1 MPVIQLGENTSI
13 VGTYYKSL
21 YDADDFHIIDM
32 QAPYTEGKFPTAHT
46 TKEVT
51 FTAKGKFAAPDY
63 KGQTLEV
70 VGEWRYDNKY
80 KSYVFVVDYTI
91 PSLPKT
97 ENDSIKFIKSVRG
110 LGDKMARRICA
121 VFHEDMEKAAEDPDV
136 LVASIKGM
144 KASKAEAFCDAVKR
158 VNISAEM
165 TRMLKDMVSSTT
177 IRNIAVKYGTEA
189 MQIMTENPYKMVT
202 ERCIS
207 FKEAD
212 TIAAALG
219 WKKDAPQRLTTG
231 ILSTIRGIKLRNA
244 SIIAEKDVVSRYAI
258 GLLNVDESLIKKTT
272 EKLQAS
278 HEIVSAGKYWYLL
291 EDYKTEKGLSD
302 VIVQYAK
309 DVVAPKDAMTYLDKF
324 TEWEKRHSEVKL
336 AENQEKAVKAV
347 AKSHLSVVTGGPGT
361 GKTSTLK
368 AIMETYC
375 MAFPKSHIT
384 LMAPTGLASKRM
396 SQSCGMEAR
405 TIHKTLGLVPA
416 DCDAGFNDENGTS
429 IDGGLVIIDE
439 FSMVGIHLAKFL
451 MDAIIFKSDVRIV
464 IVGDIDQLPPVS
476 AGAVLDDLIQCGVVT
491 VTRLNRNF
499 RQEAGSAI
507 VDAAYAINEGNTNL
521 PYNKGNFKFREVTNK
536 DLDIESQQILDTV
549 IKAFSWSIEKYGL
562 DQTYILAPMRKC
574 EMKDGKVTPRTLLST
589 SSLNP
594 ILRDIA
600 NPAAAG
606 KAFYKAGSRTFR
618 VGDRVMNMK
627 NAEDVMNGDIG
638 IITKIETGDVTSIFI
653 DFDGTEV
660 EFTPDRLKYLE
671 LAYAIT
677 VHKSQGCE
685 YDSVIYPSC
694 MTQEVML
701 QKNLLYTAVTRAK
714 KSVLIIGSK
723 ISVNKAITTV
733 GAKAKR
739 DLLAARIARRAE
751 KNT

>member
-21 YDADDFHIIDM
+21 YDADGFHIIDM

-97 ENDSIKFIKSVRG
+97 ENDSIKFIKSIRG

-219 WKKDAPQRLTTG
+219 GKKDAPQRLTTG

-258 GLLNVDESLIKKTT
+258 GLLNVDESLIKETT

-309 DVVAPKDAMTYLDKF
+309 AVVAPKDAMTYLDKF
-324 TEWEKRHSEVKL
+324 TEWEKRHPDMKL

-464 IVGDIDQLPPVS
+464 IVGDIDQLPSVS

-594 ILRDIA
+594 FLRDIA

-671 LAYAIT
+671 LAYAVT

-739 DLLAARIARRAE
+739 DLLAARIARGAE

>member
-13 VGTYYKSL
+13 VGTYFKSL
-21 YDADDFHIIDM
+21 YDADGFHIIDM
-32 QAPYTEGKFPTAHT
+32 QAPYVEGKFPTLHT

-51 FTAKGKFAAPDY
+51 FTAKGKFTAPDY

-97 ENDSIKFIKSVRG
+97 EDDSIKFIKSIRG

-158 VNISAEM
+158 VNVSAEM
-165 TRMLKDMVSSTT
+165 TRLLKDMVSSTT

-189 MQIMTENPYKMVT
+189 VAVITENPYRMVT

-231 ILSTIRGIKLRNA
+231 ILSTICGIKLRNA
-244 SIIAEKDVVSRYAI
+244 SIIAEKETVNCYAM
-258 GLLNVDESLIKKTT
+258 GLLNVDESVIKATT
-272 EKLQAS
+272 EKLQDS

-302 VIVQYAK
+302 AVVRYAK
-309 DVVAPKDAMTYLDKF
+309 AVIPPKDTMTYLDKF
-324 TEWEKRHSEVKL
+324 TEWEKRHPDMKL

-368 AIMETYC
+368 AIMETYR

-405 TIHKTLGLVPA
+405 TIHKTLGLIPA

-439 FSMVGIHLAKFL
+439 FSMVGIHLAKSL
-451 MDAIIFKSDVRIV
+451 MDAVIFKSDVRIV
-464 IVGDIDQLPPVS
+464 IVGDIDQLPPVA
-476 AGAVLDDLIQCGVVT
+476 AGAVLEDLIQCHAVT

-507 VDAAYAINEGNTNL
+507 VDAAYAINDGNINL

-536 DLDIESQQILDTV
+536 DLNIESQQILDTV
-549 IKAFSWSIEKYGL
+549 IKAFSWSIEKYSL

-574 EMKDGKVTPRTLLST
+574 EMKDGKVTARTLLST
-589 SSLNP
+589 SALNP

-600 NPAAAG
+600 NPASAG

-638 IITKIETGDVTSIFI
+638 TITKIETGDVTSIFI
-653 DFDGTEV
+653 DFDGSEV
-660 EFTPDRLKYLE
+660 EFTPDRLKNLE

-677 VHKSQGCE
+677 VHKAQGCE

-739 DLLAARIARRAE
+739 DLLAARIARGVE
-751 KNT
+751 KNS

>member
-1 MPVIQLGENTSI
+1 M
-13 VGTYYKSL
+13 
-21 YDADDFHIIDM
+21 
-32 QAPYTEGKFPTAHT
+32 
-46 TKEVT
+46 
-51 FTAKGKFAAPDY
+51 
-63 KGQTLEV
+63 EV

-258 GLLNVDESLIKKTT
+258 GLLNVDESLIKETT

-324 TEWEKRHSEVKL
+324 TEWEKRHPEMKL

-375 MAFPKSHIT
+375 MAFPKSYIT

-521 PYNKGNFKFREVTNK
+521 PYNKGNFKFRS
-536 DLDIESQQILDTV
+536 D
-549 IKAFSWSIEKYGL
+549 
-562 DQTYILAPMRKC
+562 
-574 EMKDGKVTPRTLLST
+574 
-589 SSLNP
+589 
-594 ILRDIA
+594 
-600 NPAAAG
+600 
-606 KAFYKAGSRTFR
+606 
-618 VGDRVMNMK
+618 
-627 NAEDVMNGDIG
+627 
-638 IITKIETGDVTSIFI
+638 
-653 DFDGTEV
+653 
-660 EFTPDRLKYLE
+660 
-671 LAYAIT
+671 
-677 VHKSQGCE
+677 
-685 YDSVIYPSC
+685 
-694 MTQEVML
+694 
-701 QKNLLYTAVTRAK
+701 
-714 KSVLIIGSK
+714 
-723 ISVNKAITTV
+723 
-733 GAKAKR
+733 
-739 DLLAARIARRAE
+739 
-751 KNT
+751 

>member
-258 GLLNVDESLIKKTT
+258 GLLNVDESLIKETT

-324 TEWEKRHSEVKL
+324 TEWEKRHPEMKL

-375 MAFPKSHIT
+375 MAFPKSYIT

-677 VHKSQGCE
+677 VHKPQGCE

>member
-1 MPVIQLGENTSI
+1 MPVIQLGENTNI
-13 VGTYYKSL
+13 VGTYNKSL
-21 YDADDFHIIDM
+21 YDADGFHIIDV
-32 QAPYTEGKFPTAHT
+32 QAPYIVGKFPVTYS
-46 TKEVT
+46 TKNVT

-63 KGQTLEV
+63 KGQTLEL

-80 KSYVFVVDYTI
+80 KAYVFVVDYTI

-97 ENDSIKFIKSVRG
+97 EDDAIKFIRSIHG
-110 LGDKMARRICA
+110 LGEKLAKRICS
-121 VFHEDMEKAAEDPDV
+121 VFHADMEKAAEDKDILLSSV
-136 LVASIKGM
+136 KGM
-144 KASKAEAFCDAVKR
+144 KNYTAEAFCDAVKR
-158 VNISAEM
+158 VNVSAEM
-165 TRMLKDMVSSTT
+165 TRLLKDMVASST
-177 IRNIAVKYGTEA
+177 IRSIAVKYGTDA
-189 MQIMTENPYKMVT
+189 MSIMSDNPYRMVT

-212 TIAAALG
+212 TIAMALG
-219 WKKDAPQRLTTG
+219 WKMDAPERITTG
-231 ILSTIRGIKLRNA
+231 VLSTIRSLKLRNA
-244 SIIAEKDVVSRYAI
+244 AIIVDKAMVTRYAV
-258 GLLNVDESLIKKTT
+258 GLLNVNESLINEIT
-272 EKLQAS
+272 EKLRLS
-278 HEIVSAGKYWYLL
+278 RKIVSAGSYWYLA
-291 EDYKTEKGLSD
+291 EDYKTERDLSE
-302 VIVQYAK
+302 VIIQYAK
-309 DVVAPKDAMTYLDKF
+309 DKVSPVDQRAYLDKF
-324 TEWEKRHSEVKL
+324 AEWEKNHPDMKL

-347 AKSHLSVVTGGPGT
+347 AATHLSVVTGGPGT

-368 AIMETYC
+368 AIMETYHK
-375 MAFPKSHIT
+375 AFPKSHIT

-396 SQSCGMEAR
+396 SQSCGMEAK
-405 TIHKTLGLVPA
+405 TIHKTLGLIPA

-451 MDAIIFKSDVRIV
+451 MDAIIFKSDVRVV

-507 VDAAYAINEGNTNL
+507 IDAAYAINEGNINL
-521 PYNKGNFKFREVTNK
+521 PYNKGNFKFREIANK
-536 DLDIESQQILDTV
+536 DLDIEAQEILETV

-562 DQTYILAPMRKC
+562 DQTYILAPQRRC
-574 EMKDGKVTPRTLLST
+574 EVKDGKVTPKTLLST

-606 KAFYKAGSRTFR
+606 KSYLKIGNRTFR

-627 NAEDVMNGDIG
+627 NDEDVMNGDIG
-638 IITKIETGDVTSIFI
+638 IISKIEIDDVSTVYVN
-653 DFDGTEV
+653 FDGTEV
-660 EFTPDRLKYLE
+660 EFTPDRLKQLE

-694 MTQEVML
+694 MTQAVML

-723 ISVNKAITTV
+723 TSVNKAITTV

-739 DLLAARIARRAE
+739 DLLAARIAHGAQ
-751 KNT
+751 KNA

>member
-258 GLLNVDESLIKKTT
+258 GLLNVDESLIKETT

-309 DVVAPKDAMTYLDKF
+309 DVVAPKDAMTY
-324 TEWEKRHSEVKL
+324 EAWRKL
-336 AENQEKAVKAV
+336 LEYFKEQNV
-347 AKSHLSVVTGGPGT
+347 
-361 GKTSTLK
+361 
-368 AIMETYC
+368 ET
-375 MAFPKSHIT
+375 
-384 LMAPTGLASKRM
+384 
-396 SQSCGMEAR
+396 
-405 TIHKTLGLVPA
+405 
-416 DCDAGFNDENGTS
+416 
-429 IDGGLVIIDE
+429 
-439 FSMVGIHLAKFL
+439 
-451 MDAIIFKSDVRIV
+451 
-464 IVGDIDQLPPVS
+464 
-476 AGAVLDDLIQCGVVT
+476 
-491 VTRLNRNF
+491 
-499 RQEAGSAI
+499 I
-507 VDAAYAINEGNTNL
+507 VDAFDSDRATNSSVANAIKKLHEIA
-521 PYNKGNFKFREVTNK
+521 KE
-536 DLDIESQQILDTV
+536 
-549 IKAFSWSIEKYGL
+549 YG
-562 DQTYILAPMRKC
+562 Y
-574 EMKDGKVTPRTLLST
+574 EMKTW
-589 SSLNP
+589 NW
-594 ILRDIA
+594 
-600 NPAAAG
+600 
-606 KAFYKAGSRTFR
+606 
-618 VGDRVMNMK
+618 
-627 NAEDVMNGDIG
+627 
-638 IITKIETGDVTSIFI
+638 
-653 DFDGTEV
+653 GTE
-660 EFTPDRLKYLE
+660 
-671 LAYAIT
+671 
-677 VHKSQGCE
+677 
-685 YDSVIYPSC
+685 
-694 MTQEVML
+694 
-701 QKNLLYTAVTRAK
+701 QKGVDDY
-714 KSVLIIGSK
+714 
-723 ISVNKAITTV
+723 
-733 GAKAKR
+733 
-739 DLLAARIARRAE
+739 LLAQKIKRE
-751 KNT
+751 KVEAKSFVVSPKGFL